1 MGSIFAIAKN
11 SWKEVYR
18 KKDFYVFGILLLVFL
33 IILLNETFYEVP
45 DISRF
50 LKDLGFSLL
59 WLFSLII
66 AVTFSARQIPAELS
80 THTIQPLLAKP
91 VSRWQM
97 LLGKFLGSALASVFS
112 FTVFY
117 IIFAVITQLKGE
129 GIGKILFFQTYL
141 FGLLF
146 LCLICA
152 VAIFFSTFL
161 TISANITIAVFI
173 YLFMTGF
180 GEYVRVQILSP
191 HTLYAFFSNLLY
203 QLLPHFE
210 FYDLR
215 MRIVH
220 AWEPLPTWVVSAV
233 FLYTLIY
240 VCFLLLLSYLK
251 IRKRVL

>member
-18 KKDFYVFGILLLVFL
+18 KKDVYVFGILLLVFL
-33 IILLNETFYEVP
+33 IVLLNETFFDVP

-66 AVTFSARQIPAELS
+66 AVTFSARQIPTELS

-97 LLGKFLGSALASVFS
+97 LLGKFLGSSLASIFS
-112 FTVFY
+112 FTIFY
-117 IIFAVITQLKGE
+117 LIFAVITQLKGE
-129 GIGKILFFQTYL
+129 GIGRVLFFQTYF

-152 VAIFFSTFL
+152 VSIFFSTFL
-161 TISANITIAVFI
+161 TISANVTITILI
-173 YLFMTGF
+173 YFLMTGF
-180 GEYVRVQILSP
+180 GEYIRVQILSP
-191 HTLYAFFSNLLY
+191 NTLYAFFSNLIY
-203 QLLPHFE
+203 QTLPHFE

-220 AWEPLPTWVVSAV
+220 AWEPLPIWVVSTV

-240 VCFLLLLSYLK
+240 VYFLLLLSYLK
-251 IRKRVL
+251 IRKKVL